1 MASSPA
7 SRATFIQSVVEFL
20 DNLGFDGFDLD
31 WEYPANRGGV
41 PSDMVNSIFNWE
53 SVN

>member
-7 SRATFIQSVVEFL
+7 SRATFIKSVVDFL
-20 DNLGFDGFDLD
+20 DYIGFDGFDLD